1 MLFFSSNP
9 GSNFTSSSNRLDTG
23 GKLIITYSSHQGHL
37 YTPLHFTNQ
46 APYANIYVLS
56 LIYLP
61 LFWWLET
68 RFFNHNWILHFEM
81 KNFWALY
88 MLTIIYQNIFKI
100 RRLIQIKLCRNT
112 SISGVS
118 EGVRG
123 VRTHPLRILSALF
136 RILSALFCLLFRFKI
151 RTL

>member
-9 GSNFTSSSNRLDTG
+9 GPNFTSSSNRLDTG
-23 GKLIITYSSHQGHL
+23 GRLIITYSSHQGCL
-37 YTPLHFTNQ
+37 YTPLHLTNQ
-46 APYANIYVLS
+46 TPYANIYVLS

-68 RFFNHNWILHFEM
+68 RFFNHSWILYFEM

-88 MLTIIYQNIFKI
+88 ILTIYQNISKI
-100 RRLIQIKLCRNT
+100 RRLIPIKICRNT

-118 EGVRG
+118 DGVCG
-123 VRTHPLRILSALF
+123 VRTHPPPNIKCPFSNVKSPFLPIISF
-136 RILSALFCLLFRFKI
+136 
-151 RTL
+151 

>member
-9 GSNFTSSSNRLDTG
+9 GPNFTSSSNRLDTG
-23 GKLIITYSSHQGHL
+23 GKLIITYSSHQGRL

-46 APYANIYVLS
+46 TPYVNIYVLS

-68 RFFNHNWILHFEM
+68 RFFNHNWILYFEM

-88 MLTIIYQNIFKI
+88 ILTIY
-100 RRLIQIKLCRNT
+100 
-112 SISGVS
+112 
-118 EGVRG
+118 
-123 VRTHPLRILSALF
+123 
-136 RILSALFCLLFRFKI
+136 
-151 RTL
+151 